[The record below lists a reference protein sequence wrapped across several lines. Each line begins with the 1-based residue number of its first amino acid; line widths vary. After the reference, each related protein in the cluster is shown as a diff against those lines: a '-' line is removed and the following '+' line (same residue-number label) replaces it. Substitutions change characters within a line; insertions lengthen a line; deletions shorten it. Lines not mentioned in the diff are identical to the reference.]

1 VNFVKTLK
9 RAQVPA
15 LATVYKLVI
24 GRMIRQASGG
34 KGRQPDLQNHL
45 FV

>member
-1 VNFVKTLK
+1 MDFVEALEG
-9 RAQVPA
+9 AQVPA
-15 LATVYKLVI
+15 LATIDKLVI

-45 FV
+45 FF